1 MNTKL
6 NVKQWAIASF
16 AVFVVLSV
24 LGFLM
29 GKIEASMF
37 QDLPIRVDPAVEDI
51 SMLRIWNYLG
61 RAVYSLLFVF
71 VYTKGLEGK
80 SAITEGFRYGLW
92 IGLLLN
98 LSGFFG
104 SLVTTNWPIGFLVF
118 DKSMGFISTIIAG
131 ITAGALYK
139 PQKPTS

>member
-16 AVFVVLSV
+16 AVFVVLSI
-24 LGFLM
+24 LGFLL

-37 QDLPIRVDPAVEDI
+37 QDLPITPEPAQDI
-51 SMLRIWNYLG
+51 TMLRVWNYIG

-80 SAITEGFRYGLW
+80 SAITEGMRYGLW

-104 SLVTTNWPIGFLVF
+104 GLVTTSWPVGYLAF
-118 DKSMGFISTIIAG
+118 DKFLGFITTIIAG
-131 ITAGALYK
+131 ITAGILYK
-139 PQKPTS
+139 PQQSPS

>member
-16 AVFVVLSV
+16 AVFVVLSI
-24 LGFLM
+24 LGFLL
-29 GKIEASMF
+29 GKIEGSMF
-37 QDLPIRVDPAVEDI
+37 QDLPIRTEPTDDI
-51 SMLRIWNYLG
+51 TMLRIWNYVG
-61 RAVYSLLFVF
+61 RAIYSLLFVF

-80 SAITEGFRYGLW
+80 SAITEGVRYGLW

-104 SLVTTNWPIGFLVF
+104 GLVTTNWPVGFLVL
-118 DKSMGFISTIIAG
+118 DKSLGFITTIIAG
-131 ITAGALYK
+131 ITAGMLYK
-139 PQKPTS
+139 PQQSPS